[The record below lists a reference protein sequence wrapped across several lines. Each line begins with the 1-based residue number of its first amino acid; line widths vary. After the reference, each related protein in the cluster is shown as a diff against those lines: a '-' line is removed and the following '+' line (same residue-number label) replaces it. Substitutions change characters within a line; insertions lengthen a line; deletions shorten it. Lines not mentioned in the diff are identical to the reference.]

1 MELLIVWRLKL
12 RKAAQNCIE
21 PDSSPKQ
28 RKTNIAYIALG
39 SNVGNRLEYL
49 RRAVKRIKELLCKGS
64 EIISSSV
71 YETKP
76 FGNKNQS
83 NFLNAVIRI
92 ETSYDL
98 IDLFNFLKAV
108 EKELGRRTN
117 HKWGPREIDLDILFF
132 NDEIFSSQ
140 EITVPHLGIADRD
153 FVLIPMN
160 EIANDFEHPV
170 LKEKI
175 SNICSRII
183 PENII
188 ERTNLKI
195 I

>member
-1 MELLIVWRLKL
+1 MN
-12 RKAAQNCIE
+12 ADYSQ
-21 PDSSPKQ
+21 KQ

-49 RRAVKRIKELLCKGS
+49 RSAVKRIKEFSCEES

-76 FGNKNQS
+76 FGYKNQS

-92 ETSYDL
+92 ETSCNL
-98 IDLFNFLKAV
+98 IELFNFLKAV

-117 HKWGPREIDLDILFF
+117 HKWGPRKIDLDILFF
-132 NDEIFSSQ
+132 NDEIFSSR
-140 EITVPHLGIADRD
+140 EISVPHSGIADRD
-153 FVLIPMN
+153 FVLVPLS
-160 EIANDFEHPV
+160 EIANNFEHPV

-175 SNICSRII
+175 TNICSRII

>member
-1 MELLIVWRLKL
+1 MWRLKL
-12 RKAAQNCIE
+12 RKAAQSCIKA
-21 PDSSPKQ
+21 DYSQKQ

-49 RRAVKRIKELLCKGS
+49 RRAVKRIKEFLCKGS

-92 ETSYDL
+92 ETSFNL

-117 HKWGPREIDLDILFF
+117 QKWGPREIDLDILFF
-132 NDEIFSSQ
+132 NDEIFNCQ
-140 EITVPHLGIADRD
+140 DITVPHLSIADRD
-153 FVLIPMN
+153 FVLIPLN
-160 EIANDFEHPV
+160 ELANDFEHPV

-175 SNICSRII
+175 TNICSRII

-188 ERTNLKI
+188 ERTKLKI

>member
-1 MELLIVWRLKL
+1 MN
-12 RKAAQNCIE
+12 ADYSQ
-21 PDSSPKQ
+21 KQ

-49 RRAVKRIKELLCKGS
+49 RRAVKRIKEFSCKES

-76 FGNKNQS
+76 FGYKNQS

-92 ETSYDL
+92 ETSCNL
-98 IDLFNFLKAV
+98 IELFNFLKAV
-108 EKELGRRTN
+108 ENELGRRTN

-132 NDEIFSSQ
+132 NDEIFSSR
-140 EITVPHLGIADRD
+140 EISIPHSGIADRD
-153 FVLIPMN
+153 FVLIPLN
-160 EIANDFEHPV
+160 EIANNFEHPV

-175 SNICSRII
+175 TNICSRII